1 VKEIEFGCRWIS
13 VCLRI
18 GTRDE
23 TPPPEFRRYRV
34 ASRRQTTELRE
45 TLGQKLSA
53 ALKKK
58 P

>member
-18 GTRDE
+18 GFRDE
-23 TPPPEFRRYRV
+23 TKPSEFRRYRV
-34 ASRRQTTELRE
+34 ASRRQTAELRE
-45 TLGQKLSA
+45 ALDQKLSA